1 MDASQDATLIA
12 FTVDQITAESTATF
26 SRPLITGDVDDDD
39 ALDVP
44 LYLQYAYGNITNAS
58 LNQIG
63 DPGDNR
69 WISRHR
75 LSFDC
80 SGVLQFCFLWL
91 LCDGGLVIECSVD
104 HLYACNSAAT
114 CVDMNVM
121 ATDLCTLQW
130 NFSCEV

>member
-12 FTVDQITAESTATF
+12 FAVDQITAESTATF

-69 WISRHR
+69 WISRHQ

-80 SGVLQFCFLWL
+80 SGVLQFLFFFMWL
-91 LCDGGLVIECSVD
+91 L
-104 HLYACNSAAT
+104 Y
-114 CVDMNVM
+114 M
-121 ATDLCTLQW
+121 
-130 NFSCEV
+130 